1 MLKESRKN
9 GSRRASAWAALL
21 VCTIALVPA
30 TGYGQDEESITI
42 LKRMGTAFASVA
54 EKVSP
59 GVVGVRAERRVARR
73 SMQQMPF
80 GDPFG
85 EDFFEYFFRRRGPQ
99 DPPEDQESPG
109 RGRLQRA
116 QGSGFIISEDGYILT
131 NNHVVAE
138 AERVRVQL
146 NGDQM
151 VDAEVVGTDP
161 ESDIA
166 VLKIDTEKDLT
177 PVALGDSQALQ
188 VGEWVL
194 AIGDPMGLEH
204 TVTAG
209 IVSATGR
216 SGLNI
221 ATYENFIQTDAAINM
236 GNSGGPL
243 VNLNGEAV
251 GINTAILGPG
261 GGNIGIGFA
270 IPINMA
276 RQVAEQLIEGGAVE
290 RGYLGVIPQ
299 DITQDLA
306 DAFGLDEAEG
316 VVISQVTEDSAAA
329 EGGVETGDVVLEFE
343 GVDVE
348 SAAQFR
354 NLVAAQRPGARVEMV
369 VLRDGRRRT
378 LTITLRK
385 RPSIEE
391 LRGQIRGR
399 QEQEQSQRLGITIQ
413 NMTEELAERFGF
425 DDADGVIITQVRPNT
440 VAAEK
445 GLRAGMV
452 IKQINREQVNSVD
465 EARDLI
471 NESIEEEESILML
484 VTDGQASQFVVLK
497 PPFD

>member
-1 MLKESRKN
+1 
-9 GSRRASAWAALL
+9 
-21 VCTIALVPA
+21 
-30 TGYGQDEESITI
+30 
-42 LKRMGTAFASVA
+42 
-54 EKVSP
+54 
-59 GVVGVRAERRVARR
+59 
-73 SMQQMPF
+73 
-80 GDPFG
+80 
-85 EDFFEYFFRRRGPQ
+85 
-99 DPPEDQESPG
+99 
-109 RGRLQRA
+109 
-116 QGSGFIISEDGYILT
+116 
-131 NNHVVAE
+131 
-138 AERVRVQL
+138 
-146 NGDQM
+146 
-151 VDAEVVGTDP
+151 
-161 ESDIA
+161 
-166 VLKIDTEKDLT
+166 
-177 PVALGDSQALQ
+177 
-188 VGEWVL
+188 
-194 AIGDPMGLEH
+194 MGLEH

-316 VVISQVTEDSAAA
+316 VVISEVTEDSAAA

-354 NLVAAQRPGARVEMV
+354 NLVAAQRPGGRVEMV

-471 NESIEEEESILML
+471 NESIEEEEPILML